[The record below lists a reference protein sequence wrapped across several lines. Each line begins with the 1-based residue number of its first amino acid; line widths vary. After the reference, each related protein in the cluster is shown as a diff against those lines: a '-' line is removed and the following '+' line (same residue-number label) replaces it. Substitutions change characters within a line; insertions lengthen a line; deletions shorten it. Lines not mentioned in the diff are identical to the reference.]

1 MSKTSHL
8 YRRGNTLYFRLSVP
22 NRFRTILH
30 VSEFT
35 ESLRTQSRK
44 AAIPI
49 AYMLAGKAKQLFL
62 YIDSL
67 MIDND
72 EHDVKIILEN
82 LLCDAVEVMQLND
95 STLNSK
101 NSGLNLKAL
110 MALKKK
116 EFEIDTLKEKLF
128 DQEIENI
135 KLIKDSKTKSKAD
148 AFDKLTS
155 LAIVSASVPQQS
167 SNTEKNGGG
176 EAPLLSFAYAEF
188 VKGHLA
194 NKKKL
199 GTFGNLFI
207 KGYLGDKKIDLITQ
221 KEVNFFFKLLIQV
234 AGGRGG
240 STETYNKLNIYERVA
255 DAEKNNNVL
264 MGLST
269 FKDTYVGSA
278 RQFFNY
284 LKLHYEDYAPIINV
298 EHITYKEFG
307 GMRAKGENK
316 QRALKTSEV
325 ERLMD
330 CQPMKDFSKNIRMSH
345 KFWLPMIGLF
355 SGARVNEI
363 CQLNPQMDVIKDKSS
378 GIWYFNLT
386 DDYAGVNIE
395 KHHKNDHSKRKVPI
409 HSKLI
414 QCGFLDYFERVREL
428 NHDRIFDA
436 FKPKSSKASYYAE
449 EFFREYLRD
458 IDLYDNV
465 TIGKNV
471 LGMHCL
477 RSSFMSHTVKGL
489 MLSGF
494 TQKQAMSKI
503 QPIVGHCDGLADEN
517 GKDLSITASYIDKA
531 ILDSVSDNLGE
542 LKGVIEALDYAVLF
556 PIASASI

>member
-49 AYMLAGKAKQLFL
+49 AYMLAGKAKQFFL

-95 STLNSK
+95 STLGSK

-116 EFEIDTLKEKLF
+116 EFEIDTLKVKLF

-135 KLIKDSKTKSKAD
+135 KLIKDAKTKSKAD

-155 LAIVSASVPQQS
+155 LAIVGAPVPPSLNASI
-167 SNTEKNGGG
+167 TEKKGGG
-176 EAPLLSFAYAEF
+176 DAPLLSFAYAEF

-221 KEVNFFFKLLIQV
+221 KEVNLFFKLLIQV

-264 MGLST
+264 MGLGT

-284 LKLHYEDYAPIINV
+284 LQLHYEDYAPTINV
-298 EHITYKEFG
+298 DHITYKDFG
-307 GMRAKGENK
+307 GLRAKGENK
-316 QRALKTSEV
+316 QRALKNDEIK
-325 ERLMD
+325 RLMD
-330 CQPMKDFSKNIRMSH
+330 CQPMKDFSKNIKMSH
-345 KFWLPMIGLF
+345 QFWLPMIGLF
-355 SGARVNEI
+355 TGARVNEI
-363 CQLNPQMDVIKDKSS
+363 CQLNPQSDVIKDEKS

-386 DDYAGVNIE
+386 NDDAGVDIE
-395 KHHKNDHSKRKVPI
+395 KHHKNDNSKRKVPM

-414 QCGFLDYFERVREL
+414 DCGFLDYFDRINAL
-428 NHDRIFDA
+428 KHDRIFNG
-436 FKPKSSKASYYAE
+436 FKPKSGQASYYAE
-449 EFFREYLRD
+449 VFFRKYLKNTG
-458 IDLYDNV
+458 LYDNV

-489 MLSGF
+489 MLSGD
-494 TQKQAMSKI
+494 TQNQAMSKI
-503 QPIVGHCDGLADEN
+503 QPIVGHSGGLADEN
-517 GKDLSITASYIDKA
+517 GKDLSITAGYVDKD
-531 ILDSVSDNLGE
+531 ILESVSDNLE
-542 LKGVIEALDYAVLF
+542 ALKG
-556 PIASASI
+556 